1 MGKKSSFSFF
11 GMFKS
16 KASKKVWNGEADYP
30 RDDMVV
36 NAYKTW
42 RSDED
47 RGTMWVAEPGIDSKA
62 TLFINGKTNKK
73 VWNGEDYPREEMV
86 VNAYKTWRSDED
98 RGTMWVAEPGIDS
111 KATLFI
117 NGKTKF
123 WSNSDS

>member
-16 KASKKVWNGEADYP
+16 KASKKVWNGEDYP
-30 RDDMVV
+30 RD
-36 NAYKTW
+36 
-42 RSDED
+42 
-47 RGTMWVAEPGIDSKA
+47 
-62 TLFINGKTNKK
+62 
-73 VWNGEDYPREEMV
+73 EMV

-117 NGKTKF
+117 NDKTKF
-123 WSNSDS
+123 WNNSDS

>member
-16 KASKKVWNGEADYP
+16 KPSKKVW
-30 RDDMVV
+30 
-36 NAYKTW
+36 
-42 RSDED
+42 S
-47 RGTMWVAEPGIDSKA
+47 
-62 TLFINGKTNKK
+62 
-73 VWNGEDYPREEMV
+73 GEDYPRDEMV